1 MLCLDKIYDNF
12 MSVVLGFEPCG
23 RTTNQEVAGVSVE
36 IGNFLRQARESVGL
50 SLDEVQE
57 KTRIQKSFL
66 EAIEKGDFDK
76 LPSPFYVRTYL
87 RSYANCVKVEPHYI
101 LREYR
106 KKEQAERYQTG
117 QFDASQLTEQLNK
130 LGQTGMHKFGLTG
143 AIPKVSPNTKP
154 STAVNRTSAKTALT
168 IAKPVSNTGK
178 LPMMQRREELEK
190 TLKPQVLSSNK
201 TKKEQK
207 FPSLLPSQA
216 LTTRGGNP
224 TVKENR
230 FSTNENS
237 TIPSGSK
244 EGRTSTEQ
252 NTSPQQ
258 KQTSRIQKQ
267 NTSPQSTLSNSAQ
280 FVPSRLSKNME
291 SSTLSRTQAQKRP
304 TQPEQVV
311 SQYTKLPV
319 EEQKINQ
326 LQESNQLSRTSRF
339 RNSTTLPTVT
349 DKFAKTK
356 TGSNE
361 KVSVE
366 NEEASSSSFGS
377 RESRLSSRNTGGLK
391 ETISVSQEATE
402 VPTLRRSSVR
412 SRPTPKVNQFFSSRV
427 IIASIVAVLLL
438 GGIGWYL
445 LSDSEQEQSTVQNK
459 NTITSEPKS
468 EQKQQP
474 AGPSSK
480 ETSETTSQGSLDKQ
494 SPGLYHL
501 TGTDKA
507 KVVLDPSGT
516 SWVQIRT
523 GQAPTSD
530 PNKYIKDVTLTSK
543 DAALEYEHI
552 FKDVPDLY
560 IVLGS
565 ADNVKVTINGT
576 PVASTRV
583 IHIVKK

>member
-1 MLCLDKIYDNF
+1 M
-12 MSVVLGFEPCG
+12 
-23 RTTNQEVAGVSVE
+23 SVE

-178 LPMMQRREELEK
+178 LPMMQRREEIEK

-224 TVKENR
+224 TVKESR
-230 FSTNENS
+230 FSTDENS
-237 TIPSGSK
+237 TVQSSNKDGS
-244 EGRTSTEQ
+244 TSTEQ

-258 KQTSRIQKQ
+258 KQTSRLQKQ
-267 NTSPQSTLSNSAQ
+267 VTSPQSTLSNSAQ
-280 FVPSRLSKNME
+280 FVPSRLSKNPE

-319 EEQKINQ
+319 EEQKTNQ
-326 LQESNQLSRTSRF
+326 VQENNPLSRSSRF
-339 RNSTTLPTVT
+339 RNSTTLPTIT
-349 DKFAKTK
+349 DKFAKLK
-356 TGSNE
+356 TGSDE

-366 NEEASSSSFGS
+366 NEETGDLNNNFGS
-377 RESRLSSRNTGGLK
+377 RESRVASRTTGVFK
-391 ETISVSQEATE
+391 ESVSQEATE
-402 VPTLRRSSVR
+402 VPTLRRSSIR
-412 SRPTPKVNQFFSSRV
+412 SRPTPKVNEFFSSRV

-445 LSDSEQEQSTVQNK
+445 LSDSEEGTPTVQNK
-459 NTITSEPKS
+459 NNITSETKS

-480 ETSETTSQGSLDKQ
+480 TSETTSQGSLDKQ

-501 TGTDKA
+501 TGTNKA

-516 SWVQIRT
+516 SWVQIKT
-523 GQAPTSD
+523 GRAYTADPT
-530 PNKYIKDVTLTSK
+530 KYIKDVTLTSK
-543 DAALEYEHI
+543 DASLEYDHT

-565 ADNVKVTINGT
+565 PDNVKVTVNGI
-576 PVASTRV
+576 PVASTKV